1 MKHGLIKMTSVM
13 CDQGIRSRT
22 TGQPSQLEL
31 STLIGPSF
39 RELSLCQHS
48 GFDLSK
54 PNAALFTDVP
64 QSLGEG
70 SPRA

>member
-1 MKHGLIKMTSVM
+1 MKRGLIKMTSMM

-22 TGQPSQLEL
+22 TGQPSQLEF
-31 STLIGPSF
+31 STVIGPSF

-64 QSLGEG
+64 QSFGEG